1 LDSKLKE
8 GVGGCMY
15 ISGVPGTGKTATV
28 HEVVKTLQDE
38 DNSKPKKKGKK
49 STPVRNDFTFIEIN
63 GLRLTDPYQAYSQ
76 IYHEITGEKM
86 SAKAATNYLN
96 DYFLGES
103 EEFVVLLVDELDVL
117 CTKKQTILYH
127 LFDWPNRPNSNLVV
141 IAIANAMDLP
151 ERVMMSR
158 IASRLGLTRLTFQPY
173 THQELQEIVKSRL
186 KGIAAFD
193 SDAVQLVARK
203 VAAVSGDARRAL
215 DICRRATL
223 IAEQNN
229 TSAKSKDC
237 LITMKDVNTALQEMF
252 FSTKIVAIREGSEQE
267 QNFLKAVVQE
277 FRSSGL
283 EEAVFTN
290 VYEHHIAI
298 CKFDGIY
305 CPSTD
310 ELFAV
315 AENLYDLRLILLDTN
330 ASYLNKKIRLN
341 ISTDD
346 VDFALKPL
354 N

>member
-1 LDSKLKE
+1 
-8 GVGGCMY
+8 M
-15 ISGVPGTGKTATV
+15 
-28 HEVVKTLQDE
+28 
-38 DNSKPKKKGKK
+38 
-49 STPVRNDFTFIEIN
+49 ST
-63 GLRLTDPYQAYSQ
+63 
-76 IYHEITGEKM
+76 
-86 SAKAATNYLN
+86 KAAANYLN
-96 DYFLGES
+96 EYFMKDS
-103 EEFVVLLVDELDVL
+103 EDFVILLVDELDVL

-158 IASRLGLTRLTFQPY
+158 ISSRLGLTRLTFQPY

-186 KGIAAFD
+186 KGITAFD
-193 SDAVQLVARK
+193 PDAVQLVARK

-229 TSAKSKDC
+229 PNPKLKEC
-237 LITMKDVNTALQEMF
+237 FIKMKDVDTALQEMF

-267 QNFLKAVVQE
+267 QIMLKAIVQE

-290 VYEHHIAI
+290 VFDHHTAI
-298 CKFDGIY
+298 CKFDGIF
-305 CPSTD
+305 CPSTT
-310 ELFAV
+310 ELFDV
-315 AENLYDLRLILLDTN
+315 ARNLYDLRLILLDKN
-330 ASYLNKKIRLN
+330 ASYLHKKIRLN
-341 ISTDD
+341 ISQDD